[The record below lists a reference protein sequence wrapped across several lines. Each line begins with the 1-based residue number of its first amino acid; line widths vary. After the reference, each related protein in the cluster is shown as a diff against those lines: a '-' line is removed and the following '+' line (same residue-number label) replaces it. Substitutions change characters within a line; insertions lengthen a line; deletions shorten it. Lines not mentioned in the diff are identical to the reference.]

1 MSLTVIIPL
10 RNEEKAIENT
20 LKYFEESWITGI
32 DHEIILI
39 DDFSTDNTCDRI
51 KEFNSSKLSFKVIK
65 NKKKG
70 LGSAMTVGIESASK
84 EYVAIFMADLS
95 DDIDDLKKYYT
106 IIKEKKINAVFGSR
120 FMKSSIVTNY
130 PISKY
135 YVNRI
140 ANNVI
145 KIFFLNNYNDYT
157 NAFKIY
163 QRETLL
169 KLFPIVSE
177 NFNVFLELP
186 LKIITRKYS
195 YEIIPISWKGRKDGY
210 SKFDLKELGSK
221 YIFTLLYC
229 FLEKILLKK

>member
-10 RNEEKAIENT
+10 RNEEKAIKNT
-20 LKYFEESWITGI
+20 LKYFEESWITDI

-39 DDFSTDNTCDRI
+39 DDFSTDNTCNRI
-51 KEFNSSKLSFKVIK
+51 KEFNSSKLNFKVIK
-65 NKKKG
+65 NKKEG
-70 LGSAMTVGIESASK
+70 LGSAMTVGIEGSSK

-106 IIKEKKINAVFGSR
+106 IIREKKLNAVFGSR

-140 ANNVI
+140 ANNII

-186 LKIITRKYS
+186 LKIITRKYR

-210 SKFDLKELGSK
+210 SKFNLKELGSK

-229 FLEKILLKK
+229 FFEKILLKK

>member
-10 RNEEKAIENT
+10 RNEEKAIKNT
-20 LKYFEESWITGI
+20 LKYFEESWITDI

-39 DDFSTDNTCDRI
+39 DDFSTDNTCNRI
-51 KEFNSSKLSFKVIK
+51 KEFNSSKLNFKVIK
-65 NKKKG
+65 NKKEG
-70 LGSAMTVGIESASK
+70 LGSAMTVGIEGSSK

-106 IIKEKKINAVFGSR
+106 IIREKKLNAVFGSR

-140 ANNVI
+140 ANNII

-186 LKIITRKYS
+186 LKIITRKYR

-210 SKFDLKELGSK
+210 SKFNLKELGSK

>member
-10 RNEEKAIENT
+10 RNEEKAIKNT
-20 LKYFEESWITGI
+20 LKYFEESWITDI

-39 DDFSTDNTCDRI
+39 DDFSTDNTCNRI
-51 KEFNSSKLSFKVIK
+51 KEFNSSKLNFKVIK
-65 NKKKG
+65 NKKEG
-70 LGSAMTVGIESASK
+70 LGSAMTVGIEGSSK

-106 IIKEKKINAVFGSR
+106 IIREKKLNAVFGSR

-140 ANNVI
+140 ANNII

-186 LKIITRKYS
+186 LKIITRKYR
-195 YEIIPISWKGRKDGY
+195 YEIISISWKGRKDGY
-210 SKFDLKELGSK
+210 SKFNLKELGSK